1 MAQFKLD
8 KFIKDLNLTLL
19 ESSGRE
25 YIEIST
31 TEVSRPGLQLAGFFD
46 YFAFNRV
53 QVLGK
58 VEMAFLKTMTKEQRE
73 AAFDH
78 FFSFNIPCLII
89 SQDLEATDEMLRMA
103 RKHKRVV
110 LQAGMLTS
118 KLEHSL
124 INYLGVELAP
134 SITRHGVL
142 IDVDGVG
149 ILLIGESGIGKS
161 ETALELVKRGHRLV
175 ADDAVIIKRV
185 TDNRLV
191 GEAPEVIR
199 HLMEIRGVGIINIEH
214 MYGVSAILKSKS
226 VDLIVQMELWDDSK
240 EYDRFGTEES
250 WLDILDVRVPR
261 IIVPVRP
268 GRNLAII
275 MEVAARNARL
285 KSMGYNAFDELMERR
300 SNIYK

>member
-78 FFSFNIPCLII
+78 FFNFNIPCLII

-110 LQAGMLTS
+110 LQADMLTS

-240 EYDRFGTEES
+240 EYDRFGTEEG

-275 MEVAARNARL
+275 MEVTARNARL

>member
-240 EYDRFGTEES
+240 EYDRFGTEEG

-285 KSMGYNAFDELMERR
+285 KSMGYNAFNELMERR

>member
-240 EYDRFGTEES
+240 EYDRLGTEEG

-285 KSMGYNAFDELMERR
+285 KSMGYNAFNELMERR